1 MLNTSIP
8 LPLVEFVV
16 TLGDDHALS
25 LTHALAFSDPGLS
38 YPSILQVLWEHPQAG
53 LAAGLRTREDMVTH
67 YHLELLQNHVN
78 NNCTEQR
85 RLKDGLRNI
94 DTMGLGPVE
103 DILTA
108 LIGLVDACASVK
120 LRGTVPAGILPNILR
135 VGSFLFESPYSGSPS
150 DCPLQQKYA
159 RLIREGV
166 LASLRNKNAA

>member
-1 MLNTSIP
+1 MLHASLP

-16 TLGDDHALS
+16 TLGDNHALS

-53 LAAGLRTREDMVTH
+53 LAVGLQTRGGIVTH

-78 NNCTEQR
+78 NNCTEQHW
-85 RLKDGLRNI
+85 LKDGLRNI
-94 DTMGLGPVE
+94 DCMGIGPVE

-108 LIGLVDACASVK
+108 LIGLVDACAGAK

-135 VGSFLFESPYSGSPS
+135 VGSFLFESTYSGSPS
-150 DCPLQQKYA
+150 DSPLRQEYA
-159 RLIREGV
+159 RLIREDV